1 LLCIIPIIKKRHLE
15 NNIELFGMIPNI
27 NYKNNNLY
35 EIECDFSDT
44 NLCYSK
50 NDINSKCIYPKTY
63 YECSDC
69 KENSEVKNK
78 MCECNEGY
86 TSIGYMNCFKGDY
99 RECEYINN
107 LFDMEET
114 YNCCMKS
121 GITCSNN
128 HIIKLYI
135 LLY

>member
-1 LLCIIPIIKKRHLE
+1 MLCIIPIIKKRHLE

-69 KENSEVKNK
+69 KENSEVKKVKEDCVNLIK
-78 MCECNEGY
+78 ECRELKDKDVK
-86 TSIGYMNCFKGDY
+86 TSPVKRAWQMVI
-99 RECEYINN
+99 R
-107 LFDMEET
+107 LFAPL
-114 YNCCMKS
+114 C
-121 GITCSNN
+121 
-128 HIIKLYI
+128 
-135 LLY
+135 